1 MGAVLGSLGG
11 FSAMSMCG
19 EAACC
24 FGSAAISAC
33 CCKSC
38 ACKHSTVTRIAYAI
52 LLFVITIAAWLMLN
66 PGIDDKLEEMSKYT
80 GLIEGCGTD
89 STGGTTDTPV
99 DCDKR
104 WGQLGVYRVMFASTV
119 FFSLLSAIMIGVK
132 SSTDGRAGI
141 QNGWWGLKL
150 FFLLGLSVG
159 AFFIPNSFFHQGF
172 SYVAMIGGFLFLIIQ
187 LILLVDFA
195 HAWAD
200 SWIGKM
206 EEGSNLHKWL
216 IILASVGMYLFSF
229 VATVLLFVYYTS
241 PYNDNG
247 DKCSLN
253 KFAISFNMIVCI
265 VITCVAVNGRVQEV
279 LPGSGL
285 LQAGVIV
292 SYITYLTWSA
302 ISETEGYCQPGSM
315 DANDTTTTVVGAMF
329 TFIAVCYA
337 SLRTSSASQLG
348 SLGMTADH
356 DAEAGAALLDDNDDD
371 DDNLESGEG
380 DATKS
385 SGKGKGSR
393 GDDERNSVLY
403 NWTFFHLTFA
413 FASMYLMMVLTDWGM
428 IRDGHQADFHVGRGQ
443 ASTWVKIISAWL
455 SAALYIWSLVA
466 PLCLPNREFD

>member
-1 MGAVLGSLGG
+1 
-11 FSAMSMCG
+11 
-19 EAACC
+19 
-24 FGSAAISAC
+24 
-33 CCKSC
+33 
-38 ACKHSTVTRIAYAI
+38 
-52 LLFVITIAAWLMLN
+52 
-66 PGIDDKLEEMSKYT
+66 
-80 GLIEGCGTD
+80 
-89 STGGTTDTPV
+89 
-99 DCDKR
+99 
-104 WGQLGVYRVMFASTV
+104 MFASTV

-159 AFFIPNSFFHQGF
+159 AFFIPNTFFHEGF

-216 IILASVGMYLFSF
+216 IIGSSLGMYLFSF
-229 VATVLLFVYYTS
+229 VTTVLLFVFYTK

-253 KFAISFNMIVCI
+253 KFAISFNMIICI
-265 VITCVAVNGRVQEV
+265 VVTCVAVNGRVQEV

-302 ISETEGYCQPGSM
+302 ISETDGFCQPGTM
-315 DANDTTTTVVGAMF
+315 DANDSTTTIVGAMF

-348 SLGMTADH
+348 SLGMSADH
-356 DAEAGAALLDDNDDD
+356 DADAEASAVLLDDD
-371 DDNLESGEG
+371 DDDLEAGEG
-380 DATKS
+380 TGNGAKS
-385 SGKGKGSR
+385 GSKAGK

-428 IRDGHQADFHVGRGQ
+428 IRDGHQADFHVGRGE
-443 ASTWVKIISAWL
+443 ASTWVKIVSAWL